1 MTTARVKHEWV
12 REELLQH
19 MSGLTP
25 DAPLPQERELAERY
39 DVSRST
45 VRQALKSLADEGR
58 IYSVRGRGTFVAS
71 QRISK
76 DSRLTSFTEDM
87 QARGLRPG
95 TRLLHVEQGAASPE
109 AAERLELE
117 PGSPVLH
124 LERLRLA
131 DGFPMCFE
139 DIWLPAH
146 LYPGLIHQDL
156 ERPLYGIFAASY
168 NMRIDRAEQKISAQI
183 LHGRTADLL
192 NVPHGSAALL
202 VVRRGF
208 DEKGRIAEYGRSYYR
223 ADRYDFELSVSRAG

>member
-1 MTTARVKHEWV
+1 MTTTRVKHEWV

-19 MSGLTP
+19 MSGLAP

-39 DVSRST
+39 EVSRST

-76 DSRLTSFTEDM
+76 DSRLTSFSEDM

-95 TRLLHVEQGAASPE
+95 TRLLHVEQGPAEAE
-109 AAERLELE
+109 AAERLELA
-117 PGSPVLH
+117 PGSAVLH

-139 DIWLPAH
+139 DIRLPAH
-146 LYPGLIHQDL
+146 LYPGLLHQDL
-156 ERPLYGIFAASY
+156 ERPLYGILASSY
-168 NMRIDRAEQKISAQI
+168 NTRIERAEQKISAQI
-183 LHGRTADLL
+183 LQGRIADLL
-192 NVPHGSAALL
+192 HVPHGSAALL

-208 DEKGRIAEYGRSYYR
+208 DEKGRIAEYARSYYR
-223 ADRYDFELSVSRAG
+223 ADRYDFELSVSRSG